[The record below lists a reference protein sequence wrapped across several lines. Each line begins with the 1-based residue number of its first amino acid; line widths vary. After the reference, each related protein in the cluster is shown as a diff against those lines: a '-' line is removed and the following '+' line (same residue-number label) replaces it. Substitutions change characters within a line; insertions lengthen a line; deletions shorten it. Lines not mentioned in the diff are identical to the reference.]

1 MNYILRIT
9 TLILT
14 SLACNLLVAQVDS
27 DVLFTVG
34 EKPVTIEEFKYIYE
48 KNNGSNA
55 DYSEE
60 SVTEYLDLYKKFK
73 LKVARARDLQVDT
86 IPSLQRELAGYRK
99 QLANTYLNDKEVTK
113 TLVDE
118 VIVRMKT
125 DREVA
130 HIFLPLDQKS
140 SFNIKNQ
147 VKANIEAI
155 HNRLKRGEDFAKVAK
170 DASLDASSAVKG
182 GQLGYYVAPLP
193 SGFYAFENAMYDT
206 RIGEFSEP
214 ILSKMGYH
222 IIKVLDERPARG
234 KMDIAHILIKKK
246 EKGVADIQSKQLID
260 SLHRELIKEPT
271 KFKSVATKHS
281 DDKNTAA
288 KGGKLGTIRIR
299 QYNSAFEDAAFALK
313 KDGDFSQPVESE
325 IGWHIIQRINVVE
338 ELDEDRLRRNLTAQL
353 VRDDRLEISKKALIE
368 SIKKE
373 SNLIVNKSA
382 INTFNSKLTEEFY
395 SYKWQIPTLPSE
407 NLLTFSGGAKVF
419 TLGDFAEYCKRNT
432 KDRLKFNKDI
442 PTVDAV
448 AMLFEEYTDDAV
460 LQYEEAN
467 LEKKYPAFKALMREY
482 EEGILLFETTKMEVW
497 DKASQDTVGLQ
508 NYYAEHKE
516 DYRWE
521 DRVKLQSAVIK
532 TSDPKILAKIQK
544 GIAKNK
550 SFSSLQKKYN
560 NEGTT
565 FVIMDPETFTVDSP
579 QLEGVSPVAGFTK
592 TNTKPDGSIVFT
604 KVVDSIPAGTK
615 KFNEAK
621 GYIIADYQDYLEQE
635 WVKDLKARYPVEI
648 NQSVLDQLIK

>member
-1 MNYILRIT
+1 M
-9 TLILT
+9 
-14 SLACNLLVAQVDS
+14 AQVDS
-27 DVLFTVG
+27 DVLFSVAD
-34 EKPVTIEEFKYIYE
+34 KPVTVEEFKYIYE

-60 SVTEYLDLYKKFK
+60 SVTEYLGLYEKFK

-86 IPSLQRELAGYRK
+86 IPALQRELAGYRK

-118 VIVRMKT
+118 VLVRMKT
-125 DREVA
+125 DREVS
-130 HIFLPLDQKS
+130 HIFLPVDQKS
-140 SFNIKNQ
+140 SYNIKNQ
-147 VKANIEAI
+147 VKANIDAI
-155 HNRLKRGEDFAKVAK
+155 YNRLKKGEDFAKVAK
-170 DASLDASSAVKG
+170 DASLDASSSVKG

-206 RIGEFSEP
+206 NIGGYSEP

-222 IIKVLDERPARG
+222 IIKVHSERPARG
-234 KMDIAHILIKKK
+234 KMDIAHILVKKN
-246 EKGVADIQSKQLID
+246 EKGVADIASKKRVD
-260 SLHRELIKEPT
+260 SLYAELNKEPT
-271 KFKSVATKHS
+271 QFKMLAAKHS

-299 QYNSAFEDAAFALK
+299 QYNSVFEDAAFALK
-313 KDGDFSQPVESE
+313 QNGDYSQPVETD
-325 IGWHIIQRINVVE
+325 IGWHIIQRIKVVE

-373 SNLIVNKSA
+373 SNLVVNKRA

-407 NLLTFSGGAKVF
+407 DLLTFNGGTKVF
-419 TLGDFAEYCKRNT
+419 TLSDFAEYCKRNT

-442 PTVDAV
+442 PTVEAV
-448 AMLFEEYTDDAV
+448 DMLFEEFTDDAV

-508 NYYAEHKE
+508 EYYSEHKE
-516 DYRWE
+516 DYKWE
-521 DRVKLQSAVIK
+521 NRVKLQSAVIK
-532 TSDPKILAKIQK
+532 TSDSKALAKIQK

-550 SFSSLQKKYN
+550 SFSSLQNKFN
-560 NEGTT
+560 SESTT
-565 FVIMDPETFTVDSP
+565 FVIMDPETFTLDSP
-579 QLEGVSPVAGFTK
+579 QLEDVSPVVGFTK
-592 TNTKPDGSIVFT
+592 TDTKPDGSIVFT
-604 KVVDSIPAGTK
+604 KVVESIPAGTK

-635 WVKDLKARYPVEI
+635 WVKDLRARYPVEI